1 MANQRDI
8 KRRIATVANTQKIT
22 KAMKLVAAA
31 KFAKS
36 VQRVTQA
43 KPYAKG
49 LEETAKLVFA
59 SGTEDLAR
67 FRESGLGDRDLY
79 VIFSTDRGLCG
90 PLNSQLFKKLKPILS
105 SSGQKPDFLTIGRKA
120 RTWVKQQ
127 GCEPIESCETI
138 ADKQVHAF
146 SVELAGKLLG
156 LFESGRYKSIFLVYN
171 EFQSAL
177 VQTPLLQAWLPFA
190 EKSEIKKLSL
200 VVEQQASAV
209 QESDVILE
217 PDVRTLSKA
226 LMEALLVNKVNQ
238 SILQATASEHGSRM
252 TAMDSASRNASD
264 VKKKLTLKYNR
275 ARQAAITKELIEIIS
290 GAEAL

>member
-36 VQRVTQA
+36 VQRVVSS
-43 KPYAKG
+43 KPFSKG
-49 LEETAKLVFA
+49 LKETASVVF
-59 SGTEDLAR
+59 SSLSSSEELPLAKSPPNAQR
-67 FRESGLGDRDLY
+67 NLY

-90 PLNSQLFKKLKPILS
+90 PLNSQLFKRMRPILAENL
-105 SSGQKPDFLTIGRKA
+105 GKIDFVTVGRKA
-120 RTWVKQQ
+120 KSWLKIQLHTPLVS
-127 GCEPIESCETI
+127 ESTI
-138 ADKQVHAF
+138 AEGATHLFAID
-146 SVELAGKLLG
+146 LASQLSGF
-156 LFESGRYKSIFLVYN
+156 FESGQYKNIFLCYN
-171 EFQSAL
+171 EFESAL
-177 VQTPLLQAWLPFA
+177 VQIPTIEKWLPFDNLALAGKTSDKAADSNAGLIFLEPSAA
-190 EKSEIKKLSL
+190 ELSRCL
-200 VVEQQASAV
+200 TETLLINKIQQA
-209 QESDVILE
+209 
-217 PDVRTLSKA
+217 
-226 LMEALLVNKVNQ
+226 
-238 SILQATASEHGSRM
+238 ILQSTASEHGSRM